1 MIVHQF
7 PILSRQ
13 EPNCILGTGPM
24 TFSLNRLYPSA
35 PGHSVAAAHGHTFLL
50 GYLQCGLRLEP
61 LSPVQGGQLCGLP
74 AILCWEA
81 ATLCR
86 EWELNST
93 LCASP
98 SSAGSLSMELE
109 LPQKSMKSTF
119 STYRPPAGK
128 TFSVF
133 TTLYCLG
140 EMTPLCIHS
149 WLVVPPSSV
158 TGTALASLSSPGK
171 VCQAVSSCLRG
182 GPHKGLGL
190 GVCSFPRTCLSPVI
204 AKVRT
209 GCGVCLGV

>member
-1 MIVHQF
+1 MGKRLQGGSCWGALRFQGKELVTVHQF
-7 PILSRQ
+7 LILSRQ

-50 GYLQCGLRLEP
+50 GYLQRGLRLEP
-61 LSPVQGGQLCGLP
+61 FSPVQCGQLCGFP

-86 EWELNST
+86 EWELDST
-93 LCASP
+93 LWASP

-109 LPQKSMKSTF
+109 LAQKSMKSTF

-128 TFSVF
+128 TSTVF
-133 TTLYCLG
+133 TTPHCLG

-149 WLVVPPSSV
+149 WLMVPPYSV
-158 TGTALASLSSPGK
+158 IGTAVSSPLSPGK
-171 VCQAVSSCLRG
+171 VCQAVFLAALG
-182 GPHKGLGL
+182 AAHIKG
-190 GVCSFPRTCLSPVI
+190 
-204 AKVRT
+204 
-209 GCGVCLGV
+209 